1 MDIYEVLK
9 EKGITLPPA
18 PPKGGL
24 YSSAKEFGDKL
35 VYISGCG
42 CNIGDEVGVGKLG
55 KEVTVEEGQ
64 KWARNS
70 MLNVLSVLDANVGL
84 DKVKGCVK
92 ILAFVA
98 SDPDFYDQP
107 AVANGA
113 SQLLMDNFGDVP
125 SRSAVGMVSLP
136 GNMPIEIEAIFELK

>member
-1 MDIYEVLK
+1 MNVYEVLK

-24 YSSAKEFGDKL
+24 YTPAKEFGDKL

-42 CNIGDEVGVGKLG
+42 CNIPGETGVGKLG
-55 KEVTVEEGQ
+55 SEMSIEEGQ

-70 MLNVLSVLDANVGL
+70 MLNVLAVLDANVGL
-84 DKVKGCVK
+84 DKVKSCVK

-98 SDPDFYDQP
+98 SEPTFYDQP

-113 SQLLMDNFGDVP
+113 SQLLMDVFGEVP

-136 GNMPIEIEAIFELK
+136 NNMPIEIEAIFELK